1 MLPYLTHEMLK
12 LMGISDNF
20 HRNEILSEINKLF
33 PSNPVGHMSSTC
45 ASSVMSM
52 GESSSDEKDEAL
64 GFEESECSISLSRL
78 EESMKSSPDIP
89 KRRFGKAR
97 SKMISQVSNPK
108 EVEHRMSD
116 VHKIATCLRTKE
128 LSLWPNSDES
138 KLNEENQINC
148 FYSKFNQLG
157 YEGVKI
163 SCRNVSDGSF
173 VVEFPDVRMA
183 QKALNEAQEIGNI
196 LEAKKLKRPTP
207 SRPRP
212 FRVLSTT
219 LQVRYGRT
227 MKSRKIGQKKKGEV
241 VLVNRTK
248 GRRARLCIEENGSF
262 KKIGWAS
269 LFTKG
274 GYPLMLQLKEDP
286 SDYCV
291 QTKMDLN
298 V

>member
-1 MLPYLTHEMLK
+1 MRYAVGFKLFPVDGKMLPHLTHEMLK

-20 HRNEILSEINKLF
+20 HRDEILSEINKLF
-33 PSNPVGHMSSTC
+33 PS
-45 ASSVMSM
+45 
-52 GESSSDEKDEAL
+52 E
-64 GFEESECSISLSRL
+64 
-78 EESMKSSPDIP
+78 
-89 KRRFGKAR
+89 RRFGKAR
-97 SKMISQVSNPK
+97 IKLISQVSNPK

-116 VHKIATCLRTKE
+116 VHKIATSLRTKG

-138 KLNEENQINC
+138 KLSEENQINC

-163 SCRNVSDGSF
+163 SCRNVRDGSF
-173 VVEFPDVRMA
+173 AVEFPDVRMA
-183 QKALNEAQEIGNI
+183 QKALNEVQEIGNI
-196 LEAKKLKRPTP
+196 LEAKKFKRPTP

-212 FRVLSTT
+212 FKVLSST
-219 LQVRYGRT
+219 LQVRHGRT
-227 MKSRKIGQKKKGEV
+227 LKSSKIGQKKKGDV

-248 GRRARLCIEENGSF
+248 GRRARLCKEETGSF

-291 QTKMDLN
+291 QTKRLRAKMH
-298 V
+298 